1 MLALASDFL
10 AGSIL
15 TLLLPVCLLLAIAVW
30 HFGVARNVAQR
41 GIPPAQPPG
50 TPPPVTDEELPK
62 L

>member
-1 MLALASDFL
+1 MHALATDFL

-15 TLLLPVCLLLAIAVW
+15 TLLLPVGLLIAVAVW
-30 HFGVARNVAQR
+30 HFGVARHVAEH
-41 GIPPAQPPG
+41 GIPDAQPPG